1 MTPVRRL
8 VLPVAAMVVVVT
20 LSNVLVQY
28 PLGDWLTWGAFTYPF
43 SFLVGDLTNRFLG
56 TAAARRAAW
65 WGFGAAVLASALL
78 SEPRIA
84 VASGTAFLAAQ
95 YADIAIFDRLR
106 RASWWRAPL
115 VSSVLASALDTA
127 LFFTLAFVGTDVPWV
142 TLALGDFAV
151 KLAFAAVLLAPYRA
165 AISWV
170 PLRA

>member
-1 MTPVRRL
+1 MIPYRQL
-8 VLPVAAMVVVVT
+8 VLPIAAMVAVVT

-43 SFLVGDLTNRFLG
+43 SFLVGDLTNRLLG
-56 TAAARRAAW
+56 PAAARRAAF
-65 WGFGAAVLASALL
+65 WGFGAAVIASAWL

-106 RASWWRAPL
+106 RATWWRAPL

-127 LFFTLAFVGTDVPWV
+127 VFFTFAFVGTEVPWV
-142 TLALGDFAV
+142 TLAVGDFAV
-151 KLAFAAVLLAPYRA
+151 KLAFAALLLVPYRA
-165 AISWV
+165 AMAVV